1 MNEIDLD
8 TLSGSALLDV
18 KQAAAALSVAP
29 ATLENWRWAGRG
41 PAFVRIG
48 LRRVRYR
55 VADLRAW
62 LAARTVTPS

>member
-29 ATLENWRWAGRG
+29 ATLENWRWARRG